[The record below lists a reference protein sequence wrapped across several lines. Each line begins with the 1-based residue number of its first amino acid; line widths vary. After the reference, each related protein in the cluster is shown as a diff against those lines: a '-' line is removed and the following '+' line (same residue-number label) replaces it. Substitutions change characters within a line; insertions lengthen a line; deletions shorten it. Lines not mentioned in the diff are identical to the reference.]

1 MKSAKDTIEGVKLFV
16 IGKELLS
23 AKGQPMPYEKLEAR
37 LSKTSVAFVPFTI
50 LGYPSL
56 ELSKKAVRSLA
67 SIGATI
73 YETAIPV
80 SHGWS
85 SSTGPILRQVNKAAV
100 RSGVTLDDVI
110 DFYRN
115 FRPNLCLIYRPL
127 LLRNRVENLLSKI
140 RGKIDSVLFEW
151 DSITPEKCSALSRE
165 FGVDIVQCVSPRMKY
180 SELKTRVL
188 NTEGMVY
195 MTCAAA
201 TGGRLFPLAELRRAI
216 REIKSMRQIPVC
228 CGLGIRTVA
237 QAKAISRIES
247 CDGIIVGTSLIE
259 KLGRS
264 FSDFCRFATE
274 IKKITLGANPSR
286 LQEDR

>member
-1 MKSAKDTIEGVKLFV
+1 MKSAKGTIKGVKLFV
-16 IGKELLS
+16 IGKEPPS
-23 AKGQPMPYEKLEAR
+23 AKGQPMPFAKLEAR

-110 DFYRN
+110 DFYKN
-115 FRPNLCLIYRPL
+115 FRPNLCLIYRP

-188 NTEGMVY
+188 NSEGMIY
-195 MTCAAA
+195 LTCAAA
-201 TGGRLFPLAELRRAI
+201 TGGRLFPVAELRRAI
-216 REIKSMRQIPVC
+216 TEIKSMRQIPVC
-228 CGLGIRTVA
+228 CGLGIRTTT

-259 KLGRS
+259 NLGRS
-264 FSDFCRFATE
+264 FSEFYRFASE
-274 IKKITLGANPSR
+274 IKNITVGAR
-286 LQEDR
+286 R